1 MPSLTALQVIAADLG
16 VEVADF
22 FPEERRHGTRLIR
35 AADRHEFRLEQG
47 SGEVYAVLAGQ
58 VADRAFSALYA
69 RHLPANGGSE
79 RPFRHLDEE
88 FSLILSGTL
97 ELTIEGETYERVTGP
112 LCQRLSHVAASHR
125 RWAGAGRGA
134 TCSRSRERSR
144 PGFRAG
150 LARECACRRPRDCR
164 SSGWRARTEPAA
176 VNGEM
181 PFQVAVIQF
190 AGARSRVTRSV
201 APGLIGAVRRCGR
214 WEAIIS
220 AAASSNVSR
229 ATSAV
234 RRRATTAVHSAR
246 CAIIKPCSPGVRT
259 VVNLTGK
266 PTRVLRALVVRSS
279 ITQVPSSI
287 TPPSPSS
294 VSAKTPPS
302 TIHSKPRCTTCTRH
316 GSPSSQALPASYGN
330 DVRWQIAG

>member
-1 MPSLTALQVIAADLG
+1 MAKLLRPERTVKSRARILKSATSMETDLQHIGQRLQQLRHEHGLTLQELAGHCGFSTGYLSQIETGTAVPSLTALQVIAADLG

-22 FPEERRHGTRLIR
+22 FPEEHRHGTRLIR

-69 RHLPANGGSE
+69 RHLPANGGSK
-79 RPFRHLDEE
+79 RPFRHLREE

-97 ELTIEGETYERVTGP
+97 ELTIEGETYERVTGT

-134 TCSRSRERSR
+134 TASRSRERSR
-144 PGFRAG
+144 PGFRAE
-150 LARECACRRPRDCR
+150 LARECARRRPRDCR

-176 VNGEM
+176 LNGEM

-220 AAASSNVSR
+220 AAASSNVSLAPPLPCGGGRQPPCTQPAAPLSSR
-229 ATSAV
+229 AH
-234 RRRATTAVHSAR
+234 RA
-246 CAIIKPCSPGVRT
+246 CAPW
-259 VVNLTGK
+259 
-266 PTRVLRALVVRSS
+266 
-279 ITQVPSSI
+279 
-287 TPPSPSS
+287 
-294 VSAKTPPS
+294 S
-302 TIHSKPRCTTCTRH
+302 T
-316 GSPSSQALPASYGN
+316 
-330 DVRWQIAG
+330 